1 MRAYFFIILIF
12 SSIQVMS
19 QQRGSQ
25 NINNRGSENKGEKS
39 RTILDD
45 STKTVYGMTT
55 SRYMSKNN
63 FLSGDTTFITL
74 DSSLT
79 NIEKVS
85 FDEINHFTYQSLGNI
100 GTPLN
105 NIFNYNTSTF
115 SLTSGINSL
124 DNYYLVSS
132 QPKFYDTKSPYIDLS
147 LFFGGN
153 GRSMVDFVFSRNI
166 NKNWNIGFDIHRISA
181 DKQVAASKAKG
192 DKNIKSSL
200 FKLFIYH
207 KSEDKKLTLYSD
219 FVSFRHQILGN
230 GGVDVVSDSLP
241 LEFFI
246 YNDFSTRLN
255 SVENLER
262 RKRLNAFINYK
273 LVDGL
278 EIYNDLKYNTQQV
291 DYLDENYVENTAF
304 YNNFFLNNTFTSDS
318 IKIKSIDNRVGI
330 RGLLGDVNYNFYAN
344 YKTFNYRYTDDLESN
359 KFNEFYLGGILNL
372 SKSQFDI
379 LADFKLKTT
388 GDYSFLGKIES
399 KILDVSYYS
408 GLHVPTIFQTS
419 YSGNHFVWN
428 NEFNS
433 SFINSLE
440 ADLKVSSK
448 YILFSPFIRLTSVKD
463 YIYFSNERLPT
474 QHNEVL
480 FNNQFGVNFNFNLF
494 NKIINLESR
503 YSYNTVSKS
512 SGDILSIPKHHLYSR
527 LYYSGQ
533 WFDNS
538 IPVQFGVNAY
548 LMSEYYGN
556 AYEPSLQTFY
566 IQNNFLLERNLRLN
580 LFYAMQV
587 QNFRVFLKMT
597 HFSQF
602 DKFDGYFVT
611 PYYPA
616 QKKVLDLGVK
626 WYFFN

>member
-45 STKTVYGMTT
+45 STKTIYGMTT

-318 IKIKSIDNRVGI
+318 IKIKSLDNRVGI

-399 KILDVSYYS
+399 KILDVGYYS

>member
-1 MRAYFFIILIF
+1 MRTYFFIILIF
-12 SSIQVMS
+12 SSIHTMS
-19 QQRGSQ
+19 QQRGVQ
-25 NINNRGSENKGEKS
+25 NLDNRGSENKGEKS

-45 STKTVYGMTT
+45 STKTIYGMNT
-55 SRYMSKNN
+55 STYISKDN

-79 NIEKVS
+79 NIEKTS
-85 FDEINHFTYQSLGNI
+85 FDEKNYFTYQSLGNI

-105 NIFNYNTSTF
+105 NIFNYNSSDF
-115 SLTSGINSL
+115 SVVPGINSL
-124 DNYYLVSS
+124 DKYYLLSS
-132 QPKFYDTKSPYIDLS
+132 EAKFYDTKSPYIDLS

-192 DKNIKSSL
+192 DKNINSSL

-207 KSEDKKLTLYSD
+207 KSNDEKLTLYSD

-230 GGVDVVSDSLP
+230 GGVDVLTDSLP

-246 YNDFSTRLN
+246 YNDFNTRLN
-255 SVENLER
+255 SIENLER
-262 RKRLNAFINYK
+262 RKRFNVFINYK

-278 EIYNDLKYNTQQV
+278 EIYNDFKYNTQQV
-291 DYLDENYVENTAF
+291 DYLDENYIENSAF
-304 YNNFFLNNTFTSDS
+304 YNNFFNNNNFTSDS
-318 IKIKSIDNRVGI
+318 IKINSLNNRAGI

-359 KFNEFYLGGILNL
+359 KFNEFYLGGIINL
-372 SKSQFDI
+372 SRSQFDI

-388 GDYSFLGKIES
+388 GDYSLLGKIES
-399 KILDVSYYS
+399 KILDISYYS
-408 GLHVPTIFQTS
+408 GLHVPTLFHTS
-419 YSGNHFVWN
+419 YSGNHFEWDN
-428 NEFNS
+428 DFNS

-440 ADLKVSSK
+440 ANLKVSSK
-448 YILFSPFIRLTSVKD
+448 HILFSPFIRMTSVKD

-480 FNNQFGVNFNFNLF
+480 FNNQFGINFNINFF
-494 NKIINLESR
+494 NKTINLESR

-512 SGDILSIPKHHLYSR
+512 SDEILSLPKHHLYSR
-527 LYYSGQ
+527 LYYNGL

-548 LMSEYYGN
+548 LLSEYYGN

-566 IQNNFLLERNLRLN
+566 VQNNFLLENNLRFN

-587 QNFRVFLKMT
+587 KNFRVFLKMT

>member
-1 MRAYFFIILIF
+1 MRTYFFIILIF

-45 STKTVYGMTT
+45 STKTIYGMTT

-230 GGVDVVSDSLP
+230 GGVDIVSDSLP

-372 SKSQFDI
+372 SKSKFDI

>member
-1 MRAYFFIILIF
+1 MRTYFFIILIF

-85 FDEINHFTYQSLGNI
+85 FDEINNFTYQSLGNI

-399 KILDVSYYS
+399 KILDVGYYS

-503 YSYNTVSKS
+503 YTYNTVSKS

>member
-428 NEFNS
+428 NDFNS

>member
-1 MRAYFFIILIF
+1 MSLE
-12 SSIQVMS
+12 VMS
-19 QQRGSQ
+19 QQRREQSTE
-25 NINNRGSENKGEKS
+25 NRGSENKGDKS

-45 STKTVYGMTT
+45 STKTIYGMNT
-55 SRYMSKNN
+55 SRYMSKDD
-63 FLSGDTTFITL
+63 FLSGDTMFITL

-85 FDEINHFTYQSLGNI
+85 LDEKNYFTYQSLGNI
-100 GTPLN
+100 GTPIN
-105 NIFNYNTSTF
+105 DIFNYHPSTF
-115 SLTSGINSL
+115 SVTSGINSL
-124 DNYYLVSS
+124 DYYYLVSS
-132 QPKFYDTKSPYIDLS
+132 ESKFYDTRSPYIDLS

-181 DKQVAASKAKG
+181 DKQISASKTKG

-200 FKLFIYH
+200 FKLFVYH

-230 GGVDVVSDSLP
+230 GGVDIVYDSLP

-246 YNDFSTRLN
+246 YNDFGTRLKD
-255 SVENLER
+255 VENLER
-262 RKRLNAFINYK
+262 RKRINIFVNYK
-273 LVDGL
+273 LVEGL
-278 EIYNDLKYNTQQV
+278 EIYNDFKYNTQQV
-291 DYLDENYVENTAF
+291 DYLDENYVENSDY
-304 YNNFFLNNTFTSDS
+304 YNNFFLNNINTSDS
-318 IKIKSIDNRVGI
+318 IKINSVNNRAGI
-330 RGLLGDVNYNFYAN
+330 RGLLGDINYNFYAN
-344 YKTFNYRYTDDLESN
+344 YKKYSYRYTDNLNSN
-359 KFNEFYLGGILNL
+359 MFNEFYLGGIINF
-372 SKSQFDI
+372 SKSQFNI

-388 GDYSFLGKIES
+388 GDYSLLGKIES
-399 KILDVSYYS
+399 KVLDMSYYS
-408 GLHVPTIFQTS
+408 GLHVPTIFQSS
-419 YSGNHFVWN
+419 YSGNHFQWDN
-428 NEFNS
+428 DFNS

-440 ADLKVSSK
+440 AAVKVNSK
-448 YILFSPFIRLTSVKD
+448 QMFFSPFIRLTSVKD
-463 YIYFSNERLPT
+463 YIYFTDERLPS
-474 QHNEVL
+474 QHKEVL

-494 NKIINLESR
+494 NKTINLDSR
-503 YSYNTVSKS
+503 YSYNTISKS
-512 SGDILSIPKHHLYSR
+512 STEILSIPKHHLYSR
-527 LYYSGQ
+527 LYYTGQ

-548 LMSEYYGN
+548 LRSEYYGN
-556 AYEPSLQTFY
+556 AYETSLQTFY
-566 IQNNFLLERNLRLN
+566 VQNNFLLERNLRLN
-580 LFYAMQV
+580 LFFAMQV
-587 QNFRVFLKMT
+587 KNFRVFLKMT

>member
-448 YILFSPFIRLTSVKD
+448 YILISPFIRLTSVKD

>member
-230 GGVDVVSDSLP
+230 GGVDIVSDSLP

>member
-1 MRAYFFIILIF
+1 MRAYFSIILIF
-12 SSIQVMS
+12 LSLQVMS
-19 QQRGSQ
+19 QQRGQ

-45 STKTVYGMTT
+45 STKTIYGMTT
-55 SRYMSKNN
+55 SRYMSKDN

-85 FDEINHFTYQSLGNI
+85 FDEINFFTYQSLGNI
-100 GTPLN
+100 GTPIS
-105 NIFNYNTSTF
+105 NIYNYNTSKF
-115 SLTSGINSL
+115 SVSSGINSL
-124 DNYYLVSS
+124 DNYYLIPS
-132 QPKFYDTKSPYIDLS
+132 KANFYDTKSPYIDLS

-192 DKNIKSSL
+192 DKNINSSL
-200 FKLFIYH
+200 FKLFVSH
-207 KSEDKKLTLYSD
+207 RSEDKKLTLYSD

-230 GGVDVVSDSLP
+230 GGVEVVPDSLP

-246 YNDFSTRLN
+246 YNDFGTRLN
-255 SVENLER
+255 NIENLER
-262 RKRLNAFINYK
+262 RKRLNLLINYK
-273 LVDGL
+273 LVEGL
-278 EIYNDLKYNTQQV
+278 EVYNDFKYNTQQV
-291 DYLDENYVENTAF
+291 DYLDENYVENSVF
-304 YNNFFLNNTFTSDS
+304 YNNFFLNNSYTSDS
-318 IKIKSIDNRVGI
+318 VKMKSVNNRTGI
-330 RGLLGDVNYNFYAN
+330 RGLLGDIKYNFYAN
-344 YKTFNYRYTDDLESN
+344 YKNYNYRYTDNLNSNIINELYIGGIIDFSKN
-359 KFNEFYLGGILNL
+359 KFNV
-372 SKSQFDI
+372 

-399 KILDVSYYS
+399 KVLDISYYS
-408 GLHVPTIFQTS
+408 GLHVPTIFQAS
-419 YSGNHFVWN
+419 YSGNHFQWDN
-428 NEFNS
+428 DFNS

-440 ADLKVSSK
+440 AAVKINSK
-448 YILFSPFIRLTSVKD
+448 HILFSPFIRLTSVKD
-463 YIYFSNERLPT
+463 YIYFSNERLPS
-474 QHNEVL
+474 QHEHVL
-480 FNNQFGVNFNFNLF
+480 FSNQFGVNFNIKLF
-494 NKIINLESR
+494 NKTINLDSR
-503 YSYNTVSKS
+503 YSYNTTS
-512 SGDILSIPKHHLYSR
+512 SSEIFSIPKHHLYSR
-527 LYYSGQ
+527 LYYSGK

-548 LMSEYYGN
+548 LRSEYYGN

-580 LFYAMQV
+580 LFFGMQV
-587 QNFRVFLKMT
+587 KNFRVFLKMT

>member
-45 STKTVYGMTT
+45 STKTIYGMTT

-372 SKSQFDI
+372 SKSKFDI

>member
-45 STKTVYGMTT
+45 STKTIYGMTT

-318 IKIKSIDNRVGI
+318 IKIKSLDNRVGI

>member
-1 MRAYFFIILIF
+1 MRTYFFIILIF

-45 STKTVYGMTT
+45 STKTIYGMTT

-318 IKIKSIDNRVGI
+318 IKIKSLDNRVGI

-448 YILFSPFIRLTSVKD
+448 YILFSPFIRMTSVKD

-474 QHNEVL
+474 QHNQVL

>member
-1 MRAYFFIILIF
+1 
-12 SSIQVMS
+12 
-19 QQRGSQ
+19 
-25 NINNRGSENKGEKS
+25 
-39 RTILDD
+39 
-45 STKTVYGMTT
+45 MTT

-105 NIFNYNTSTF
+105 NIFNYNSSTF

-318 IKIKSIDNRVGI
+318 IKIKSLDNRVGI

-372 SKSQFDI
+372 SKSKFDI

-503 YSYNTVSKS
+503 YSYNTLSKS
-512 SGDILSIPKHHLYSR
+512 SGDIFSIPKHHLYSR

>member
-1 MRAYFFIILIF
+1 MRTYLFIILIF

-45 STKTVYGMTT
+45 STKTIYGMTT

-230 GGVDVVSDSLP
+230 GGVDIVSDSLP

-419 YSGNHFVWN
+419 YSGNHFAWN
-428 NEFNS
+428 NDFNS

-503 YSYNTVSKS
+503 YTYNTVSKS

-527 LYYSGQ
+527 LYYSGK

-580 LFYAMQV
+580 LFFGMQV

>member
-1 MRAYFFIILIF
+1 MRAYFSIILIF
-12 SSIQVMS
+12 LSIEVMS
-19 QQRGSQ
+19 QQRGQ
-25 NINNRGSENKGEKS
+25 NINNRGSENKEEKS

-45 STKTVYGMTT
+45 STKTIYGMTT
-55 SRYMSKNN
+55 SRYISKDN

-85 FDEINHFTYQSLGNI
+85 YDEINHFTYQSLGNI

-115 SLTSGINSL
+115 SVTPGINSL
-124 DNYYLVSS
+124 ENYYLFSS
-132 QPKFYDTKSPYIDLS
+132 QAKFYDTKSPYIDLS

-153 GRSMVDFVFSRNI
+153 GRSTVDFVFSRNI
-166 NKNWNIGFDIHRISA
+166 NKNWNIGFDIHRISS

-192 DKNIKSSL
+192 DKNINSSL

-207 KSEDKKLTLYSD
+207 KSEDEKLTLYSD

-255 SVENLER
+255 NIENLER
-262 RKRLNAFINYK
+262 RKRLNIFINYK

-278 EIYNDLKYNTQQV
+278 EIYNDFKYNTQQV
-291 DYLDENYVENTAF
+291 DYLDENYVENSAF

-318 IKIKSIDNRVGI
+318 IKIKSLNNMAGI
-330 RGLLGDVNYNFYAN
+330 RGVLGDVNYNFYAN
-344 YKTFNYRYTDDLESN
+344 YKTFNYRFTDDLESN
-359 KFNEFYLGGILNL
+359 KFNEFYLGGIINL

-388 GDYSFLGKIES
+388 GDYSLLGKIES
-399 KILDVSYYS
+399 KVLDVSYYS
-408 GLHVPTIFQTS
+408 GLHVPTLFHTS
-419 YSGNHFVWN
+419 YSGNHFEWD

-448 YILFSPFIRLTSVKD
+448 NKTTS
-463 YIYFSNERLPT
+463 Y
-474 QHNEVL
+474 
-480 FNNQFGVNFNFNLF
+480 G
-494 NKIINLESR
+494 
-503 YSYNTVSKS
+503 
-512 SGDILSIPKHHLYSR
+512 SGS
-527 LYYSGQ
+527 
-533 WFDNS
+533 
-538 IPVQFGVNAY
+538 
-548 LMSEYYGN
+548 
-556 AYEPSLQTFY
+556 
-566 IQNNFLLERNLRLN
+566 
-580 LFYAMQV
+580 
-587 QNFRVFLKMT
+587 
-597 HFSQF
+597 
-602 DKFDGYFVT
+602 
-611 PYYPA
+611 
-616 QKKVLDLGVK
+616 
-626 WYFFN
+626 

>member
-318 IKIKSIDNRVGI
+318 IKIKSLDNRVGI